1 MARQEK
7 QKHKLLALARIFE
20 TETDENH
27 RLTVPQLAQ
36 MLEAQ
41 GIPCE
46 RKSIY
51 TDIDAL
57 REIGYDI
64 VLQRGRGGGYWLAH
78 RAFELAELKLLVD
91 AVQSC
96 RFIPQEKTGAL
107 IGKLEQL
114 ASHHEAA
121 QLQRQVYVA
130 GRPRSQNPQVLYTI
144 DALHEAINA
153 GRQVSFHYANGKDHT
168 VSPWQMAWDGGSYY
182 LIAYQDYSQPA
193 GIRHYR
199 VDRMSHVK
207 VLHDQPCCGKDLYDQ
222 FSLPVYLKKHFNMYG
237 GPEYRVTIRCT
248 PDLRETMID
257 RFGRDVIY
265 IDEAN
270 GYFHFTTPV
279 CVSGPFLGW
288 VCGFEGKVTVV
299 APAEVQARLAALGRT
314 LTSTYFFEKK

>member
-7 QKHKLLALARIFE
+7 QKHKLIALARIFE
-20 TETDENH
+20 LETDENH

-36 MLEAQ
+36 MLMDR

-46 RKSIY
+46 RKSVY
-51 TDIDAL
+51 ADIDAL
-57 REIGYDI
+57 REMGYDI

-96 RFIPQEKTGAL
+96 RFIPQEKTDAL
-107 IGKLEQL
+107 IAKLEQL
-114 ASHHEAA
+114 ASHYEAV

-144 DALHEAINA
+144 DALHEAINT
-153 GRQVSFHYANGKDHT
+153 GRQVSFHYHNGKDHT
-168 VSPWQMAWDGGSYY
+168 VSPWQLAWDGGSYY
-182 LIAYQDYSQPA
+182 LIAYQDYSLPA

-199 VDRMSHVK
+199 VDRMSHVT
-207 VLHDQPCCGKDLYDQ
+207 VLRDQPCRGKDLYEQ
-222 FSLPVYLKKHFNMYG
+222 FSLPVYLNKHFNMYG
-237 GPEYRVTIRCT
+237 GPEYRVTLRCT
-248 PDLRETMID
+248 ADLRDAMTD
-257 RFGRDVIY
+257 RFGRDIIL
-265 IDEAN
+265 IDDPD
-270 GYFHFTTPV
+270 GGFHFTAPI

-299 APAEVQARLAALGRT
+299 APAEVRARLAALGRS
-314 LTSTYFFEKK
+314 LSAYALEK

>member
-7 QKHKLLALARIFE
+7 QKHKLIALARIFE
-20 TETDENH
+20 LETDENH

-36 MLEAQ
+36 MLMDR

-46 RKSIY
+46 RKSVY
-51 TDIDAL
+51 ADIDAL
-57 REIGYDI
+57 REMGYDI

-96 RFIPQEKTGAL
+96 RFIPQEKTDAL
-107 IGKLEQL
+107 IAKLEQL
-114 ASHHEAA
+114 ASHYEAV

-153 GRQVSFHYANGKDHT
+153 GRQVSFHYHNGKDHT
-168 VSPWQMAWDGGSYY
+168 VSPWQLAWDGGSYY
-182 LIAYQDYSQPA
+182 LIAYQDYSLPA

-199 VDRMSHVK
+199 VDRMSHVT
-207 VLHDQPCCGKDLYDQ
+207 VLRDQPCRGKDLYEQ
-222 FSLPVYLKKHFNMYG
+222 FSLPVYLNKHFNMYG
-237 GPEYRVTIRCT
+237 GPEYRVTLRCT
-248 PDLRETMID
+248 ADLRDAMID
-257 RFGRDVIY
+257 RFGRDIIL
-265 IDEAN
+265 IDDPD
-270 GYFHFTTPV
+270 GGFHFTAPI

-299 APAEVQARLAALGRT
+299 APAEVRARLASLGRSLSAYT
-314 LTSTYFFEKK
+314 PEK